1 MNKNRCILVTGATGY
16 IGGRLVP
23 ALLEHGYDVRVMVR
37 DESRLQG
44 RAWIDKV
51 EISQGNAFEPD
62 TLVNAMQ
69 DAEVAYYFIHSLYA
83 GSDFLE
89 RDLSAARNF
98 GRIARSC
105 GVQRIIYLGGLGD
118 PDSNLSEHLRSRQ
131 LTGAA
136 LSEFGVPVTEF
147 RAAIIVGS
155 GSASFEMIRYLTERV
170 PLMICPRWVFS
181 KIQPIAIKDV
191 LAYLVSALEN
201 PKSAGCIIEI
211 GGREVMTYAD
221 TMKVYARIRGL
232 RRFILAVPFLTP
244 SLSSHWVHWVTP
256 ISAKIARPLIEGL
269 RNDVIVRDKL
279 AQSLFPEIEPISYEA
294 AVRLA
299 LLDQEAGKVETSWSD
314 ALHASECALLP
325 ATKSR
330 LEGIMTK
337 TWNLKIQAS
346 PQTLYHILSNL
357 GGRSGWLYANV
368 VWQLRGIADRIIGG
382 VGVGR
387 GRRHPYDIRGGDA
400 LDFWRVESIE
410 PARLLRLRSE
420 IKVPGQMWLQFE
432 LSSCEDG
439 KTQLNQTLF
448 YAPKGLWGLLY
459 WYLFYPIHNI
469 IFSGLIRTIAKR
481 GIAANQLKCSM

>member
-23 ALLEHGYDVRVMVR
+23 ALLELGYNVRVMVR
-37 DESRLQG
+37 DISRLQG
-44 RAWIDKV
+44 RTWIDKV
-51 EISQGNAFEPD
+51 ELCQGNAFEPD

-69 DAEVAYYFIHSLYA
+69 GIEVAYYFIHSLYA

-89 RDLSAARNF
+89 RDLTAARNF
-98 GRIARSC
+98 GRIARSA

-118 PDSNLSEHLRSRQ
+118 PEANLSEHLRSRQ
-131 LTGAA
+131 LTGVA
-136 LSEFGVPVTEF
+136 LSESRVPVTEF
-147 RAAIIVGS
+147 RAAIIIGS

-211 GGREVMTYAD
+211 GGTEVMTYAD

-232 RRFILAVPFLTP
+232 RRFILPVPFLTP

-269 RNDVIVRDKL
+269 RNDVVVRDKT
-279 AQSLFPEIEPISYEA
+279 AQNLFPDIKPIRYED
-294 AVRLA
+294 AVRVA
-299 LLDQEAGKVETSWSD
+299 LSDQEAGKMETSWSD
-314 ALHASECALLP
+314 ALQANACNLLP
-325 ATKSR
+325 AEKSS
-330 LEGIMTK
+330 LEGIMRK
-337 TWNLKIQAS
+337 TWQLKMEAS
-346 PQTLYHILSNL
+346 PQALFRIFTSL
-357 GGRSGWLYANV
+357 GGKFGWLYANT

-382 VGVGR
+382 VGVRR
-387 GRRHPYDIRGGDA
+387 GRRHPYDIRVGDA
-400 LDFWRVESIE
+400 IDFWRVEAVE
-410 PARLLRLRSE
+410 PGRLLRLRSE
-420 IKVPGQMWLQFE
+420 IKAPGQLWLQFE
-432 LSSCEDG
+432 LSPCEEG

-459 WYLFYPIHNI
+459 WYLFYPLHNI
-469 IFSGLIRTIAKR
+469 VFSGLIRKIAKR
-481 GIAANQLKCSM
+481 GEVSNR